1 MSDSNNV
8 RDQEACCPIMTL
20 NPFKQL
26 ELIGLHSG
34 PKVQQ
39 GDDIEIE

>member
-8 RDQEACCPIMTL
+8 RDQEPCCPTMTP
-20 NPFKQL
+20 NPFKQP
-26 ELIGLHSG
+26 G